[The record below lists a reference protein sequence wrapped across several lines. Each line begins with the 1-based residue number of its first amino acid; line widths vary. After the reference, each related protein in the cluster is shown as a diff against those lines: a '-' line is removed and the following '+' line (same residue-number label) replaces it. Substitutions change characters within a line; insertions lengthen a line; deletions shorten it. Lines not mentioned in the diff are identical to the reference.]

1 MSNTNDEKAIETLEP
16 TELETPCESPESSSA
31 GEEDVEFECQLAA
44 ILALDPAERVK
55 RLEMLS
61 EQLES
66 DLNPS

>member
-16 TELETPCESPESSSA
+16 TDPETPCESPESSSA
-31 GEEDVEFECQLAA
+31 GEEDAEFERQLAA

-66 DLNPS
+66 DRNPS

>member
-16 TELETPCESPESSSA
+16 TVPETPCESPESSSA
-31 GEEDVEFECQLAA
+31 GEGDAEFERQLAA

-55 RLEMLS
+55 RFEMLS